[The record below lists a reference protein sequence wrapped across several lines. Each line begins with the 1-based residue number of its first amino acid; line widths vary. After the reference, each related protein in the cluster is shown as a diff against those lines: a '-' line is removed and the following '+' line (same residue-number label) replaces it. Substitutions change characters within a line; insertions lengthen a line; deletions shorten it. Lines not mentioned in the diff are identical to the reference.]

1 MKNLLLP
8 FAAFLFL
15 FASCSPKIN
24 NEAGAADQDV
34 TITEPDA
41 EIEPEGAMN
50 DNWVKKSQEGID
62 FIASG
67 NEPFW
72 NVEIDFE
79 KMMTFNTMD
88 EPNKMSAPV
97 PEPTRPQDV
106 NAISYR
112 ANTEK
117 GNLYVTIFKEKCVDS
132 MSGLE
137 SPYKVRVSIKA
148 GDSDDYQDFT
158 GCGRYLGNY
167 RLNDIWALTE
177 MDGEPIAPEHFP
189 NGVPTLDL
197 QLKQGRVFGQAG
209 CNRMN
214 GKITM
219 GNGTLTFGPLASTKM
234 ACPAMQFENKYLAA
248 LSGNSLNY
256 ELDGLLLHLQGKEHR
271 LTFKKVD

>member
-8 FAAFLFL
+8 FVAILTL
-15 FASCSPKIN
+15 FASCSPKMN
-24 NEAGAADQDV
+24 QETA
-34 TITEPDA
+34 TETSTTEPN
-41 EIEPEGAMN
+41 IEVETEGNTPDIWA
-50 DNWVKKSQEGID
+50 KKSLEGID
-62 FIASG
+62 FVASG

-79 KMMTFNTMD
+79 KMMTFGTME
-88 EPNKMSAPV
+88 EPQMMTTPV
-97 PEPTRPQDV
+97 PAPTRPQDV

-117 GNLYVTIFKEKCVDS
+117 GNLYVTIFKEKCTDS

-137 SPYKVRVSIKA
+137 SPYKVRVTVKP
-148 GDSDDYQDFT
+148 GDSDVYVDYT

-167 RLNDIWALTE
+167 RLNDIWALTA
-177 MDGEPIAPEHFP
+177 MDGVEIAPSDFP

-197 QLKQGRVFGQAG
+197 QLKQGKVFGQAG

-214 GKITM
+214 GTITA
-219 GNGTLTFGPLASTKM
+219 GDGSLTFGPLASTKM
-234 ACPAMQFENKYLAA
+234 ACPAMQFESKYLAA
-248 LSGNSLNY
+248 LSGNTLNY
-256 ELDGLLLHLQGKEHR
+256 ELDGLKLHLQGKEHR